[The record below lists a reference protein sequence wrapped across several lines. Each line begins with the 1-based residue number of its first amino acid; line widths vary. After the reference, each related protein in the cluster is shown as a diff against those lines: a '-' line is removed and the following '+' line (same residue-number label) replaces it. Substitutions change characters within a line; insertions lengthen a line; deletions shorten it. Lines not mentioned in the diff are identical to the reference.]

1 MIDQAVR
8 KQLGSHLQG
17 GEAFMPVSK
26 MLQEI
31 SFDLLGE
38 RPKDLPY
45 SFYELFYHIMYTQ
58 RDILEFCVSTNYKT
72 SDWPHDYW
80 PEHKQPKSEQDWEA
94 LQHEYTSNLKSL
106 TAFIEDT
113 SNSLTQP
120 VKNGN
125 AEQTLLR
132 EALLVIEHTAYH
144 TGQLLVVLRCLGLHT
159 S

>member
-8 KQLGSHLQG
+8 KQLVKHLQG
-17 GEAFMPVSK
+17 GEAFVPVSK

-31 SFDLLGE
+31 PFDLLGE

-58 RDILEFCVSTNYKT
+58 KDILEFCISKNYKT
-72 SDWPHDYW
+72 PDWPNEYW
-80 PEHKQPKSEQDWEA
+80 PAHKQPRTKEDWED
-94 LQHEYTSNLKSL
+94 LQHQYNCNLESL

-113 SNSLTQP
+113 SNSLTRP
-120 VKNGN
+120 VKNGK
-125 AEQTLLR
+125 EGQTLLR

-144 TGQLLVVLRCLGLHT
+144 TGQLLVILRCLGLHT

>member
-8 KQLGSHLQG
+8 KQLVKHLHG
-17 GEAFMPVSK
+17 GEAFVPVSK

-31 SFDLLGE
+31 PFHQLGE

-58 RDILEFCVSTNYKT
+58 KDILEFCVSTNYKT
-72 SDWPHDYW
+72 SDWPNEYW
-80 PEHKQPKSEQDWEA
+80 PEHKQPKSEEDWET

-120 VKNGN
+120 VKNGKD
-125 AEQTLLR
+125 EQTLLR
-132 EALLVIEHTAYH
+132 ESLLVVEHTAYH

>member
-8 KQLGSHLQG
+8 KQLVKHLQG

-31 SFDLLGE
+31 PFDQLGN

-58 RDILEFCVSTNYKT
+58 KDILEFCASPNYKT
-72 SDWPHDYW
+72 ADWPHDYW
-80 PEHKQPKSEQDWEA
+80 PEQKQPKNEKDWEA

-106 TAFIEDT
+106 TAFLEDT
-113 SNSLTQP
+113 SNSLTEP

-125 AEQTLLR
+125 EEQTLLR

-144 TGQLLVVLRCLGLHT
+144 TGQLLIILRCLGLHT